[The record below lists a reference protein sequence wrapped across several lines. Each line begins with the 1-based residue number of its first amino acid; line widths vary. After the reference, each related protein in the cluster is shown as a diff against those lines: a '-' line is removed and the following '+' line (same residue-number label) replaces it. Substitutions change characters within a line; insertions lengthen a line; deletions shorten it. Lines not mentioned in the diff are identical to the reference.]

1 MAKNGNIIPIY
12 GKKWQR
18 FLPFS
23 VDSLCWRQTDFRYH
37 FIAIRYHM
45 LPYTAF
51 QFSTNTLRI
60 YYNII
65 YFQVDFVRISI
76 RRRYADAKMKQYF
89 LMFARA
95 HPKSNKN
102 GVGLRLQIQSKWK
115 NYQEY

>member
-45 LPYTAF
+45 LPYVTICGVSILNEHIENIL
-51 QFSTNTLRI
+51 QHYIFSSRFCENL
-60 YYNII
+60 
-65 YFQVDFVRISI
+65 DPPKVR
-76 RRRYADAKMKQYF
+76 
-89 LMFARA
+89 
-95 HPKSNKN
+95 
-102 GVGLRLQIQSKWK
+102 
-115 NYQEY
+115 